1 MIQGKLSIHLRP
13 SSIFRQQLLDDL
25 CGIILKIMETI
36 VVDKTISKA
45 VLKVYVDKGI
55 SYQQYKQ
62 NMAGDLAL
70 NADLK
75 IKEYINLNQ
84 RRMHRVEKTY
94 IPSAEIITQVS
105 NLKHKTYW
113 LILTEHWC
121 GDASQTLPALN
132 AIAELSEG
140 KIEMKLVYRDRND
153 ELMNAYLTN
162 GTRSIPKLVQL
173 DEHFNVT
180 GIWGPRPTVAQELVT
195 ELKSNAA
202 TAATYA
208 NELHL
213 WYAKDKQ
220 QSLEKEIAQLLL
232 RANLFCP
239 DCLS

>member
-1 MIQGKLSIHLRP
+1 MTNTIQQKGL
-13 SSIFRQQLLDDL
+13 
-25 CGIILKIMETI
+25 T
-36 VVDKTISKA
+36 KA
-45 VLKVYVDKGI
+45 DYRNYLENGI
-55 SYQQYKQ
+55 SYNQYKQ
-62 NMAGDLAL
+62 QMAEDLAL
-70 NADLK
+70 NANMK
-75 IKEYINLNQ
+75 TKEYINLNQ

-94 IPSAEIITQVS
+94 KPSAEIIAQVK

-113 LILTEHWC
+113 LVLTEHWC

-132 AIAELSEG
+132 AIAQLSEG
-140 KIEMKLVYRDRND
+140 KIEMKLVYRDQND

-173 DEHFNVT
+173 GEHYNVT
-180 GIWGPRPTVAQELVT
+180 GIWGPRPTIAQRMVK
-195 ELKSNAA
+195 ELKANPA

-220 QSLEKEIAQLLL
+220 QSLEKEIAQLIF

-239 DCLS
+239 ECLS

>member
-1 MIQGKLSIHLRP
+1 MISTT
-13 SSIFRQQLLDDL
+13 QQKGLTKSDYKNYL
-25 CGIILKIMETI
+25 
-36 VVDKTISKA
+36 A
-45 VLKVYVDKGI
+45 KGI
-55 SYQQYKQ
+55 SYNQYKL
-62 NMAGDLAL
+62 NVAEDLAQ

-75 IKEYINLNQ
+75 IKEYININQ
-84 RRMHRVEKTY
+84 RRMHRLEKTY
-94 IPSAEIITQVS
+94 IPSAEMLIQVK

-132 AIAELSEG
+132 TIAELSEG
-140 KIEMKLVYRDRND
+140 KIEMKLVYRDQND

-162 GTRSIPKLVQL
+162 GTRAIPKLVQL
-173 DEHFNVT
+173 DEHLNVT
-180 GIWGPRPTVAQELVT
+180 GIWGPRPTAAQKLVK
-195 ELKSNAA
+195 ELKSNPA

-220 QSLEKEIAQLLL
+220 QNLEKEIAQLIF

>member
-1 MIQGKLSIHLRP
+1 MTGTIQ
-13 SSIFRQQLLDDL
+13 Q
-25 CGIILKIMETI
+25 
-36 VVDKTISKA
+36 KA
-45 VLKVYVDKGI
+45 LVKADYKNYLEAGI
-55 SYQQYKQ
+55 SFAQYKQ
-62 NMAGDLAL
+62 NMAEDLAL

-84 RRMHRVEKTY
+84 RRMHRLEKTY
-94 IPSAEIITQVS
+94 VTSAEIISQVK

-121 GDASQTLPALN
+121 GDASQTLSALN

-140 KIEMKLVYRDRND
+140 KIEMKLVYRDQND
-153 ELMNAYLTN
+153 ELMNAYLTD
-162 GTRSIPKLVQL
+162 GTRSIPKLIQL
-173 DEHFNVT
+173 DEHYNVT
-180 GIWGPRPTVAQELVT
+180 GIWGPRPTVAQKMVK
-195 ELKSNAA
+195 ELKSNPA

-213 WYAKDKQ
+213 WYAKDRQ
-220 QSLEKEIAQLLL
+220 QSLEKEIAQLLF

>member
-1 MIQGKLSIHLRP
+1 MTAASESTVIKKGDYKNYLQKGK
-13 SSIFRQQLLDDL
+13 
-25 CGIILKIMETI
+25 
-36 VVDKTISKA
+36 
-45 VLKVYVDKGI
+45 
-55 SYQQYKQ
+55 SYIQYKQ
-62 NMAGDLAL
+62 QMAADLAL
-70 NADLK
+70 NDDLK

-94 IPSAEIITQVS
+94 MPSVEIITQLK

-140 KIEMKLVYRDRND
+140 KIEMKLVYRDQNE

-162 GTRSIPKLVQL
+162 DTRSIPKLVQL
-173 DEHFNVT
+173 DEHYNVT
-180 GIWGPRPTVAQELVT
+180 GIWGPRPTVAQKLVK
-195 ELKSNAA
+195 ELKSDPA
-202 TAATYA
+202 TAAAYA

-213 WYAKDKQ
+213 WYAKNKQ
-220 QSLEKEIAQLLL
+220 QDLEKEVAQLLF

>member
-1 MIQGKLSIHLRP
+1 MDTTKLK
-13 SSIFRQQLLDDL
+13 Q
-25 CGIILKIMETI
+25 TI
-36 VVDKTISKA
+36 NKQAYKTY
-45 VLKVYVDKGI
+45 LDKGI
-55 SYQQYKQ
+55 SYDQYRQ
-62 NMAGDLAL
+62 NMAEDLAL
-70 NADLK
+70 NLNLK

-94 IPSAEIITQVS
+94 IPSAEIITQVK

-121 GDASQTLPALN
+121 GDASQSLPALN

-140 KIEMKLVYRDRND
+140 KIEMKLVYRDQND

-162 GTRSIPKLVQL
+162 ETRSIPKLIQL
-173 DEHFNVT
+173 DGHLNVT
-180 GIWGPRPTVAQELVT
+180 GIWGPRPTIAQKLVK
-195 ELKSNAA
+195 ELKSNPA

-220 QSLEKEIAQLLL
+220 QSLEKEVAQLLF

>member
-1 MIQGKLSIHLRP
+1 MTNALHQKGLVKS
-13 SSIFRQQLLDDL
+13 DY
-25 CGIILKIMETI
+25 KN
-36 VVDKTISKA
+36 
-45 VLKVYVDKGI
+45 YVEKGI
-55 SYQQYKQ
+55 SYNQYKQ
-62 NMAGDLAL
+62 NMAEDLAL

-84 RRMHRVEKTY
+84 RRMHRVEKTFT
-94 IPSAEIITQVS
+94 PSAEMITQVK

-121 GDASQTLPALN
+121 GDASQSLPVLHTL
-132 AIAELSEG
+132 AELSEG
-140 KIEMKLVYRDRND
+140 KIEVKLVYRDQND

-162 GTRSIPKLVQL
+162 GTRSISKLVQL
-173 DEHFNVT
+173 DAHFNVT
-180 GIWGPRPTVAQELVT
+180 GIWGPRPTVAQKLVK
-195 ELKSNAA
+195 ELKSNPA

-220 QSLEKEIAQLLL
+220 HSLEKEVAQLLF

>member
-1 MIQGKLSIHLRP
+1 MTNAIEQKGLVKSDYKNYL
-13 SSIFRQQLLDDL
+13 
-25 CGIILKIMETI
+25 
-36 VVDKTISKA
+36 A
-45 VLKVYVDKGI
+45 KGI
-55 SYQQYKQ
+55 SYDEYKR
-62 NMAGDLAL
+62 NMAEDLAL

-75 IKEYINLNQ
+75 VKEYINLNQ

-94 IPSAEIITQVS
+94 VPSAEIVTQVK

-140 KIEMKLVYRDRND
+140 KIEMKLVYRDQND

-180 GIWGPRPTVAQELVT
+180 GIWGPRPTVAQKMVK
-195 ELKSNAA
+195 ELKSNPA

-220 QSLEKEIAQLLL
+220 QSLEKEAAQLLF
-232 RANLFCP
+232 RVNLFCP

>member
-1 MIQGKLSIHLRP
+1 MTN
-13 SSIFRQQLLDDL
+13 
-25 CGIILKIMETI
+25 IIEKNG
-36 VVDKTISKA
+36 ISKA
-45 VLKVYVDKGI
+45 GYKNYLDKGI
-55 SYQQYKQ
+55 SYHQYKQ
-62 NMAGDLAL
+62 QMAEDLAL
-70 NADLK
+70 NEDLK

-94 IPSAEIITQVS
+94 LPSVEIINQAK
-105 NLKHKTYW
+105 NLKHKIYW

-121 GDASQTLPALN
+121 GDASQTLPALH
-132 AIAELSEG
+132 AIAESSNG
-140 KIEMKLVYRDRND
+140 KIEMKLVYRDQND

-173 DEHFNVT
+173 DEHYNVT
-180 GIWGPRPTVAQELVT
+180 GIWGPRPTVAQKMVK
-195 ELKSNAA
+195 ELKSNPS

-220 QSLEKEIAQLLL
+220 QSLEKEVAQLLF

>member
-1 MIQGKLSIHLRP
+1 MATATGNKVITKQDFKNYL
-13 SSIFRQQLLDDL
+13 QQ
-25 CGIILKIMETI
+25 
-36 VVDKTISKA
+36 
-45 VLKVYVDKGI
+45 GI
-55 SYQQYKQ
+55 SYQLYKQ
-62 NMAGDLAL
+62 QMTADLAL

-94 IPSAEIITQVS
+94 IPSAELISQVKG
-105 NLKHKTYW
+105 LQHKTYW

-140 KIEMKLVYRDRND
+140 KVEMKLVYRDQSD
-153 ELMNAYLTN
+153 ELMNAYLSN
-162 GTRSIPKLVQL
+162 GTRSIPKLIQL
-173 DEHFNVT
+173 DDHLNVT
-180 GIWGPRPTVAQELVT
+180 GIWGPRPTIAQKLVK
-195 ELKSNAA
+195 ELKSNPA

-220 QSLEKEIAQLLL
+220 QNLEREVAQLLF

>member
-1 MIQGKLSIHLRP
+1 MQKNMTTATEKKLINKQRFKNYLQQGV
-13 SSIFRQQLLDDL
+13 
-25 CGIILKIMETI
+25 GYN
-36 VVDKTISKA
+36 
-45 VLKVYVDKGI
+45 VYK
-55 SYQQYKQ
+55 K
-62 NMAGDLAL
+62 NMAEDLAL
-70 NADLK
+70 NADIK

-113 LILTEHWC
+113 LIITEHWC
-121 GDASQTLPALN
+121 GDASQTLPVLN
-132 AIAELSEG
+132 AIAELSNG
-140 KIEMKLVYRDRND
+140 MIEMKLVYRDQHD
-153 ELMNAYLTN
+153 DLMNAYLTN
-162 GTRSIPKLVQL
+162 GTRSMPKLIQL
-173 DEHFNVT
+173 DDHFNVT
-180 GIWGPRPTVAQELVT
+180 GIWGPRPTVAQKLVK
-195 ELKSNAA
+195 ELKSNPV

-220 QSLEKEIAQLLL
+220 QSLEKEVTQLLF